1 MLKMK
6 NVEMNVKY
14 VIIAVTGNVQ
24 IAVITGT
31 AVVVYNAKHSVQQRL
46 YDSNAQSAKADFV

>member
-1 MLKMK
+1 MK

-24 IAVITGT
+24 IAAITGT
-31 AVVVYNAKHSVQQRL
+31 AVVVYNAKHSVQQQL
-46 YDSNAQSAKADFV
+46 YVEDKSSTLPNGNVR